1 MNTAK
6 FKYLSGDTFPY
17 QPYPF
22 QCPSGADNH
31 ILGLLS
37 ISPHLS
43 DKHILVVGSHVP
55 GGEVAETWLTGF
67 VGAGSKQAERRCP
80 TDPDPPDFGGGGLE
94 GWKGGRGVAQQA
106 RMDLP
111 CPWPRR
117 LAAVVG
123 AEGCQQDKPC
133 ESM

>member
-94 GWKGGRGVAQQA
+94 GGEGGEGGRATGA
-106 RMDLP
+106 DGSSLS
-111 CPWPRR
+111 
-117 LAAVVG
+117 LAAAPG
-123 AEGCQQDKPC
+123 GSCRRRGLPAG
-133 ESM
+133 